1 MEYFIDSIK
10 NFKFKFKFKFKL
22 KCILLLMTV
31 FINYVAGDNSSSD
44 YVQSFERVA
53 VFHNHVT
60 YGHLGVTIDFD
71 GYLNHFHVLRK
82 SVLSF
87 EEKNMSVYVKSV
99 FSRLI
104 SVLDTNMYKIEEYKS
119 LFLHTSRRSKRQLLA
134 GVGVA
139 LGAAALYEVEA
150 MKGTVNELVSNQ
162 NLLVK
167 QMVSVSVLF

>member
-1 MEYFIDSIK
+1 MEFLIDLLR

-22 KCILLLMTV
+22 KCYVLLLTML
-31 FINYVAGDNSSSD
+31 INHVTGDNSSSD

-104 SVLDTNMYKIEEYKS
+104 SVLDTNMFKIEEYKS
-119 LFLHTSRRSKRQLLA
+119 LFLRTDPSL
-134 GVGVA
+134 
-139 LGAAALYEVEA
+139 
-150 MKGTVNELVSNQ
+150 
-162 NLLVK
+162 
-167 QMVSVSVLF
+167 

>member
-1 MEYFIDSIK
+1 M
-10 NFKFKFKFKFKL
+10 
-22 KCILLLMTV
+22 
-31 FINYVAGDNSSSD
+31 
-44 YVQSFERVA
+44 
-53 VFHNHVT
+53 FHNHVT

-87 EEKNMSVYVKSV
+87 EEKHMSVYVKSV

-104 SVLDTNMYKIEEYKS
+104 SVLDTNMIKIEEYKS

-167 QMVSVSVLF
+167 QMVSVTCLLYTSPSPRDQRGSRMPSSA

>member
-1 MEYFIDSIK
+1 
-10 NFKFKFKFKFKL
+10 
-22 KCILLLMTV
+22 MTLIFTSV
-31 FINYVAGDNSSSD
+31 TGDKSLPD

-87 EEKNMSVYVKSV
+87 KEKHMSVYMKSV
-99 FSRLI
+99 FSCLI
-104 SVLDTNMYKIEEYKS
+104 SVLDTNMHKIEEYKS
-119 LFLHTSRRSKRQLLA
+119 LCLCTSHRSKRQFLA
-134 GVGVA
+134 GVGVV

-150 MKGTVNELVSNQ
+150 MKGTVNKLVSNQ

-167 QMVSVSVLF
+167 QMFSAWAWCVSVPPT

>member
-1 MEYFIDSIK
+1 MELFNQLCDFYW

-22 KCILLLMTV
+22 KCIVQLVTLFYMLCFSGV
-31 FINYVAGDNSSSD
+31 NSTSD

-87 EEKNMSVYVKSV
+87 EEKHMSVYVKSV
-99 FSRLI
+99 FSRLV
-104 SVLDTNMYKIEEYKS
+104 STLDTN
-119 LFLHTSRRSKRQLLA
+119 T
-134 GVGVA
+134 GP
-139 LGAAALYEVEA
+139 GA
-150 MKGTVNELVSNQ
+150 
-162 NLLVK
+162 
-167 QMVSVSVLF
+167 